1 MKTLQSIALRAVTGF
16 ALVGVM
22 IAAIIGGPY
31 TFAAF
36 FAILVAGVLFEFY
49 TLINVSREVNIM
61 RPVHS
66 TMGAVLFG
74 LVFCD
79 ASHLTTNW
87 VFIIYMA
94 YVMGMFISRLYIR
107 HVQHPIRELSYIIL
121 GQLYIA
127 VPISI
132 LAVLAFHTK
141 AFPMGTLMLDY
152 SPIFILSLFFFIW
165 INDTGAYLTGMTC
178 SRLMKTHPLFPRVS
192 PKKTW
197 EGVYGGVFF
206 VALLAWLLSY
216 NYVWEFLG
224 IDIHDGI
231 RLSTIQ
237 WILMGVVVS
246 VFSTYGDLIESFV
259 KRSVGVKD
267 SGNILPGHGGLWDRF
282 DSLIMAAPAMAIF
295 LIVTAL
301 F

>member
-16 ALVGVM
+16 TLVGVM
-22 IAAIIGGPY
+22 IAAIICGPY

-36 FAILVAGVLFEFY
+36 FAILVFGILFEFY
-49 TLINVSREVNIM
+49 TLINVSNEVHIM
-61 RPVHS
+61 RPIHS
-66 TMGAVLFG
+66 LMGTVLFCS
-74 LVFCD
+74 VFCE
-79 ASHLTTNW
+79 ASHLTSNW
-87 VFIIYMA
+87 IFVIYLA
-94 YVMGMFISRLYIR
+94 YVMLMFISRLYIR
-107 HVQHPIRELSYIIL
+107 GVQHPIRELSYILL

-141 AFPMGTLMLDY
+141 AFPLGTVMLDY

-197 EGVYGGVFF
+197 EGVYGGVLF
-206 VALLAWLLSY
+206 VTLLAWLLSY
-216 NYVWEFLG
+216 NYLWDFLG

-231 RLSTIQ
+231 RLSTMQ
-237 WILMGVVVS
+237 WILMGIVVS

-295 LIVTAL
+295 LVIIAQ